1 MATITP
7 VKPRG
12 SAQDA
17 GPKPV
22 AAQPG
27 LRSSTMAWRKHP
39 LAGLYLVAVPAF
51 LLLALGSVMVW
62 SASSVFGASQFGDAN
77 TFIKRQLIFGA
88 LGLVV
93 LLVLTRF
100 PLDVLRRLGW
110 VMFLVSGLLMCVPFV
125 MGVRIKGNLNWIS
138 FGPMMRL
145 QPSEIAKIV
154 IILWG
159 ATLFTSK
166 RKTLEDPRHLLF
178 PFLPGALV
186 LILLTVLQHDLGT
199 SIIMGLIVVAMLWN
213 VGASFKLLGGL
224 AALIGA
230 GALALVVITPN
241 RLQRIWGFLD
251 PTADLT
257 GINYQ
262 PSQAQFALASGGWW
276 GVGLGYSRMK
286 WGFLSEAHT
295 DYILAITGEELGL
308 VGTLFVLLL
317 FVGWQLWWTDV
328 TSDADAAQ
336 AVTTLQGQFDD
347 TEWVQPRHVAR
358 GDAFAIVRVPRFGSG
373 FARPLYEGTA
383 RDILQRGI
391 GRIVHRRCLV
401 VGERVAHEHGRAL
414 IRRRLAGVA
423 PLLEAVVVAERR
435 LEERRLVVAQ
445 RVL

>member
-1 MATITP
+1 
-7 VKPRG
+7 
-12 SAQDA
+12 
-17 GPKPV
+17 
-22 AAQPG
+22 
-27 LRSSTMAWRKHP
+27 
-39 LAGLYLVAVPAF
+39 
-51 LLLALGSVMVW
+51 
-62 SASSVFGASQFGDAN
+62 
-77 TFIKRQLIFGA
+77 
-88 LGLVV
+88 
-93 LLVLTRF
+93 
-100 PLDVLRRLGW
+100 
-110 VMFLVSGLLMCVPFV
+110 MFLVSGLLMCVPFV

-317 FVGWQLWWTDV
+317 FVVLTYGGFMVALRS
-328 TSDADAAQ
+328 TSFYA
-336 AVTTLQGQFDD
+336 
-347 TEWVQPRHVAR
+347 
-358 GDAFAIVRVPRFGSG
+358 
-373 FARPLYEGTA
+373 
-383 RDILQRGI
+383 
-391 GRIVHRRCLV
+391 RIVAAGITCWLAGQALV
-401 VGERVAHEHGRAL
+401 NVFVVLRLLPVLGIPLPLVSYGGSSL
-414 IRRRLAGVA
+414 VMTLAGVGI
-423 PLLEAVVVAERR
+423 LLRCALEEPEAKAFLARHKQSKQPRGRVSAVVGVRR
-435 LEERRLVVAQ
+435 RRT
-445 RVL
+445 